1 MMGDQRGLSQI
12 AIGANTDGR
21 LELSALGAGGFAV
34 HVSQFAANGK
44 WDVPSLWP
52 SLGQPLAAQTAGNA
66 PKITSS
72 VTTP

>member
-1 MMGDQRGLSQI
+1 LSQI

-21 LELSALGAGGFAV
+21 LELSALGAGGIAV
-34 HVSQFAANGK
+34 HVSQVAANGK
-44 WDVPSLWP
+44 WEITGSWP
-52 SLGQPLAAQTAGNA
+52 SLGQPLAAQVKGGG